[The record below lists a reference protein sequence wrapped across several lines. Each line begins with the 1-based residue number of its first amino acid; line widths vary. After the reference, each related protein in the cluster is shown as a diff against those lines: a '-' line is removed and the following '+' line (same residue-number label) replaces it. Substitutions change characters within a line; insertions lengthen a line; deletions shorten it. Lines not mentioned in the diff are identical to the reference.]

1 MKKIGKSVNSSQ
13 GLTDHRRLIWSK
25 LLPILR
31 LAVTFF
37 CAHQRQEA
45 GQMICGICRLV
56 KCKRSIKEK

>member
-13 GLTDHRRLIWSK
+13 GLTDHRRLMSK

-45 GQMICGICRLV
+45 GQMICGIFRLV
-56 KCKRSIKEK
+56 RCKRSIKEK